1 MYENINGHNVEYI
14 NYPMLHIFTSIFIQ
28 IAGVDPIV
36 ILVALPQIISATIL
50 LLLVSSTSYSEI
62 NKFKLSQVLDTA
74 FLLAGVHAQY
84 WSTLVREAYAS
95 LFSTLIL
102 LNIFTIF
109 MNNTSMKTPILILT
123 SVALVFSHYA
133 TNVYTIMLLL
143 VQFLMRYFKSFGVFW
158 KKR

>member
-1 MYENINGHNVEYI
+1 
-14 NYPMLHIFTSIFIQ
+14 
-28 IAGVDPIV
+28 
-36 ILVALPQIISATIL
+36 
-50 LLLVSSTSYSEI
+50 
-62 NKFKLSQVLDTA
+62 
-74 FLLAGVHAQY
+74 
-84 WSTLVREAYAS
+84 
-95 LFSTLIL
+95 LIL